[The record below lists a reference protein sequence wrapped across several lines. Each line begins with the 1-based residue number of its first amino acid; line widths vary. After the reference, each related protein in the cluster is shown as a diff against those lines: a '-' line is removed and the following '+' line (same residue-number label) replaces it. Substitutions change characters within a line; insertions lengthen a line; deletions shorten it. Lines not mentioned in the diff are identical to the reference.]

1 MHTKKFD
8 FMCGE
13 PGCQETFF
21 NRRLLDCHI
30 EEVHVRELK
39 YTCHHC
45 ARMFYSR
52 YRLGTHVTR
61 IHNSQRYFPCPHEG
75 CGKAYTD
82 GSSLKKHLRR
92 YHPDT
97 DAGMDTQS
105 QHSSLT
111 APILIG

>member
-52 YRLGTHVTR
+52 YRLG
-61 IHNSQRYFPCPHEG
+61 SGQL
-75 CGKAYTD
+75 
-82 GSSLKKHLRR
+82 SLQPRDLNLI
-92 YHPDT
+92 T
-97 DAGMDTQS
+97 DAVAS
-105 QHSSLT
+105 VW
-111 APILIG
+111 